1 MVKYICNTC
10 NKIFDHKST
19 YNRHINRKFKCKK
32 NIENKIENN
41 VSAENSP
48 FGMALPKLECIDD
61 TTCKYCLKSYS
72 TNSNLNKH
80 QKKCKSKIDIELK
93 EELFQLL
100 KLEINKN
107 NKDLEK
113 QNLFLKLQINNLQKE
128 LNSDITTNITTNHN
142 YTSISNTN
150 CNNKT
155 INILAYEKTDLS
167 HLTDKDFESIMKKCY
182 KSVPTLIEKT
192 HFNPLKPENKN
203 IYISNIKQNFIMK
216 YNGGKWILSNK
227 DETLDDLYE
236 NSSNIL
242 EDKIENWETN
252 KFKYDKVAV
261 ERFYKFLDNKDKDK
275 VKNGIKDEIKLI
287 LYNNKID

>member
-1 MVKYICNTC
+1 
-10 NKIFDHKST
+10 
-19 YNRHINRKFKCKK
+19 
-32 NIENKIENN
+32 
-41 VSAENSP
+41 
-48 FGMALPKLECIDD
+48 MALPKLECIDD

-242 EDKIENWETN
+242 EDKVNDLHNRVMMIFARQSTIIGMLENMHTEHAKLTNNQQHTIKNIESHVQQLHKMQEKIVT
-252 KFKYDKVAV
+252 D
-261 ERFYKFLDNKDKDK
+261 LQ
-275 VKNGIKDEIKLI
+275 NGGIIGI
-287 LYNNKID
+287 

>member
-1 MVKYICNTC
+1 MVIYICKNC
-10 NKIFDHKST
+10 NKEFDHKST
-19 YNRHINRKFKCKK
+19 YIRHINRKHKCKENVDNNE
-32 NIENKIENN
+32 NIVNYSLSGTGFPKQEYEKINN
-41 VSAENSP
+41 R
-48 FGMALPKLECIDD
+48 CD
-61 TTCKYCLKSYS
+61 YCQHVYS
-72 TNSNLNKH
+72 TKYNLNKH
-80 QKKCKSKIDIELK
+80 QKNCKIKQDFIVK

-113 QNLFLKLQINNLQKE
+113 QNLFLKLQINKLQKE
-128 LNSDITTNITTNHN
+128 LNINKTTNITNHN

-167 HLTDKDFESIMKKCY
+167 HLTDKDFENIMKKCY

-216 YNGGKWILSNK
+216 YNGDKWILGNQ
-227 DETLDDLYE
+227 DETLNDLYE

-242 EDKIENWETN
+242 EDKLENWETN
-252 KFKYDKVAV
+252 KFKYDKIAV
-261 ERFYKFLDNKDKDK
+261 EKFYKFLDNKDKDNI
-275 VKNGIKDEIKLI
+275 KNGIKDEIKLI
-287 LYNNKID
+287 LYNNKIY